1 MDCVGRGGRGRGCVG
16 AGDRWIEVSSMLE
29 GSLSS
34 GILAI
39 DLDFLQAEDMRP
51 VVAGQ
56 KVT

>member
-1 MDCVGRGGRGRGCVG
+1 
-16 AGDRWIEVSSMLE
+16 MLE

-34 GILAI
+34 GVSGI

-56 KVT
+56 KAT